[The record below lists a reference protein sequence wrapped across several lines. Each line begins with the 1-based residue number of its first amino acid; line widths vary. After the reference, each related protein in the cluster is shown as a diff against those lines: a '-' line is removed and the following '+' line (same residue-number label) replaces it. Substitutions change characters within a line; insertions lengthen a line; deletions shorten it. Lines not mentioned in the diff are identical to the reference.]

1 MPKISELD
9 IITRLTNDDFFVVV
23 DKETSTTRQIKL
35 SDILDIV
42 QHVFKLEIRR
52 DPPEPV
58 VDDPLGVV
66 RTPGT
71 LISSPDLSTQTTRTQ
86 TEVAAKIGKSGSLAF
101 NPSTINRLRV
111 ELLALGFKLLGQNT
125 ANNNGKSNYVTPSN
139 NVHHSYNSSTK
150 SWEQIPA
157 TTSNWIGE
165 ISIIPST
172 DISNLV
178 DVYTVTS
185 AESII
190 ELAYDSF
197 SLPNRY
203 IVKAVNT
210 NEDYGSEEAT
220 VTIFDTYH
228 EVTGAK
234 TVKIC
239 KPSGYNKVTV
249 TISSARGNSFE
260 YTLTDTGTSC
270 SVTPTPVP
278 VTPTVTPTSF
288 ATPTPTSTPRVTP
301 NAPTATPTVT
311 PTSSVT
317 PTVTVTSSVTP
328 TVTPTSSVTP
338 TVTPT
343 KTPTPTVTPS

>member
-9 IITRLTNDDFFVVV
+9 IITRLTEDDFFLVV

-42 QHVFKLEIRR
+42 QHVFNLEIRR

-58 VDDPLGVV
+58 VEDPLGVV

-71 LISSPDLSTQTTRTQ
+71 LISSPDLSPQISN
-86 TEVAAKIGKSGSLAF
+86 TETAVAGKISKSGSLSF
-101 NPSTINRLRV
+101 TRKTISRLQT
-111 ELLALGFKLLGQNT
+111 ELLALGFKLLSTSAANAGGKTNYTQPQNNT
-125 ANNNGKSNYVTPSN
+125 
-139 NVHHSYNSSTK
+139 HHAWNEAKNT
-150 SWEQIPA
+150 WETIPA
-157 TTSNWIGE
+157 TQSSWIG
-165 ISIIPST
+165 SMTIIPST
-172 DISNLV
+172 DISKLV

-185 AESII
+185 EESII
-190 ELAYDSF
+190 QLAYDSF
-197 SLPNRY
+197 TLPNRY
-203 IVKAVNT
+203 VVKAVNS

-220 VTIFDTYH
+220 VIIFDTYH

-234 TVKIC
+234 TVNIC
-239 KPSGYNKVTV
+239 KPEGYNKVTV

-328 TVTPTSSVTP
+328 TNTPTVS
-338 TVTPT
+338 VTPT